1 MDWKVMDGKL
11 KVLGN
16 YAFFGELRPDLQQE
30 ILKVGNEVN
39 VPRGTILFSPG
50 GQCPNVALLGAGSIR
65 VFIGSDSG
73 REVTLYHVGPGETCP
88 INLLSAL
95 LGHAV
100 PATAVVESDV
110 HAVVLPKDQCRRW
123 MDAEPAMRNFL
134 LNGLAV
140 RFMEIFQQ
148 VNEITFGRL
157 DRRLTDFLSRGFA
170 DSRLDP
176 PEIKATHEHIASELG
191 TAREVVSRLLREFE
205 RGVAIDLGR
214 GKVTLKDSVRLRQ
227 FL

>member
-1 MDWKVMDGKL
+1 MEWQVVDGKS
-11 KVLGN
+11 KVLEN
-16 YAFFGELRPDLQQE
+16 YAFFRGLKPELQRE
-30 ILKVGNEVN
+30 IHKAASEVN
-39 VPRGTILFSPG
+39 LPAGTVLFTPG
-50 GQCPNVALLGAGSIR
+50 GQCPNVALLGAGNVR
-65 VFIGSDSG
+65 VYLGSDSG

-100 PATAVVESDV
+100 PATGLVEADV
-110 HAVVLPKDQCRRW
+110 HAVVLPKEQCRRW
-123 MDAEPAMRNFL
+123 MDSEPAMRTFL

-157 DRRLTDFLSRGFA
+157 DRRLTDFLTRGFN
-170 DSRLDP
+170 DSRMSP
-176 PEIKATHEHIASELG
+176 PEIKATHENIAAELG

-205 RGVAIDLGR
+205 RSGAIDLGR
-214 GKVTLKDSVRLRQ
+214 GKVTLKDTTQLRQ

>member
-1 MDWKVMDGKL
+1 MSDGKL

-16 YAFFGELRPDLQQE
+16 YAFFRDLRADLKE
-30 ILKVGNEVN
+30 EVVKAASEVN
-39 VPRGTILFSPG
+39 VPTGSVLFTPG

-95 LGHAV
+95 QGYAV
-100 PATAVVESDV
+100 PATAVVEADV
-110 HAVVLPKDQCRRW
+110 HAVVLPKDLCRRW
-123 MDAEPAMRNFL
+123 MDSEPAMRAFL
-134 LNGLAV
+134 LDGLAA

-157 DRRLTDFLSRGFA
+157 DRRLTDFLARNFA
-170 DSRLDP
+170 ESKLSP
-176 PEIKATHEHIASELG
+176 PGIKATHEHIASELG

-205 RGVAIDLGR
+205 RSGAVDLGR
-214 GKVTLKDSVRLRQ
+214 GKVTLKDLARLRAFQ
-227 FL
+227 